1 MVYIQNTIIT
11 IQMLIKVAVAMCIVL
26 AALAKVLFQVVWG
39 NFLSVSRFHAHNED
53 EEKLIPK
60 TIIIESA
67 VLGDSNERMVEEATL
82 LTKESNFVLVALTVE
97 VLAEVLITI
106 QAVVFLKMGSIV
118 VRALLEINRVLIVMD
133 NMAPKKARNW

>member
-1 MVYIQNTIIT
+1 M
-11 IQMLIKVAVAMCIVL
+11 
-26 AALAKVLFQVVWG
+26 
-39 NFLSVSRFHAHNED
+39 
-53 EEKLIPK
+53 
-60 TIIIESA
+60 
-67 VLGDSNERMVEEATL
+67 LGDSNERMVEEATL